1 MSSGCRD
8 YFAESAA
15 RADGRRVHPM
25 ESPMTEDAAFLFD
38 LDGTLMD
45 SVYQHVLSWAE
56 ALDAE
61 GIEVPIWRIHRR
73 IGMSGGLFSRALMR
87 ESGLELDDELR
98 ARLSRGH
105 AQAFMRRL
113 GSIRPLPGAEAL
125 LAHLTDTGIAWAV
138 ATSGRGETALP
149 MIETLGQPM
158 DRLTIVTR
166 DQVAFAK
173 PNPDL
178 FIEAARRLKMPTS
191 ACFVVGD
198 SIWDMLAARRAG
210 ALGVGLL
217 SGGYG
222 DDELVRAGA
231 FRVFGEPAD
240 LHAGLFE
247 LGIRS

>member
-1 MSSGCRD
+1 
-8 YFAESAA
+8 
-15 RADGRRVHPM
+15 
-25 ESPMTEDAAFLFD
+25 MTEEVAFLFD

-45 SVYQHVLSWAE
+45 SVYQHVLSWAD

-87 ESGLELDDELR
+87 ESGLELDETRRD
-98 ARLSRGH
+98 RLSRLH
-105 AQAFMRRL
+105 ADAFMARL
-113 GSIRPLPGAEAL
+113 GTIRPLPGAEAL
-125 LAHLTDTGIAWAV
+125 LTQLSTSGIAWAI
-138 ATSGRGETALP
+138 ATSGRAETALP

-158 DRLTIVTR
+158 DRMIVVTR
-166 DQVAFAK
+166 DQVRYAK

-178 FIEAARRLKMPTS
+178 FIEAARRLHRPSS

-198 SIWDMLAARRAG
+198 SIWDMLAAQRAG
-210 ALGVGLL
+210 SLGVGLL

-231 FRVFGEPAD
+231 FRVFAEPAD